1 MAQTV
6 QLAVGTS
13 TAQSADITV
22 AAGAEAVIGIYAG
35 PGTQLDGQAL
45 AYVYQKTPGA
55 ANLVAELNSSNPS
68 TIVRGANIVY
78 VTRMKAGTAFGVFS
92 E

>member
-1 MAQTV
+1 MTQTV

-13 TAQSADITV
+13 TSQSADIPV
-22 AAGAEAVIGIYAG
+22 AAGSEVVIGIYAG
-35 PGTQLDGQAL
+35 PGTQLDGHAL

-55 ANLVAELNSSNPS
+55 ANLVATLDNSNPS

-78 VTRMKAGTAFGVFS
+78 VVRVIANTPFGVFS